1 MDFESHF
8 CATFD
13 LLIVM
18 QIVVRAFPTMI
29 NELNGHKFNLVEIM
43 AASNVLFVL
52 FITVPRI

>member
-43 AASNVLFVL
+43 AASNVLF
-52 FITVPRI
+52 IR